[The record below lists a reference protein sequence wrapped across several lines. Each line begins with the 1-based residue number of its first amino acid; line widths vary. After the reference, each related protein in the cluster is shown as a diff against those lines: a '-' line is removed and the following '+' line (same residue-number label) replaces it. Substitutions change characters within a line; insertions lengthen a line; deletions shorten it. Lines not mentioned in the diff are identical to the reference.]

1 MCVLNMIPKTS
12 QCWGASVSGQFLST
26 VQYFLKIFITLTAV
40 IAILM
45 YRRGFGWMFGPLS
58 RCHLPSIC
66 PFAECVTV
74 AVRPHNRLSKAS
86 LSQLADV
93 NSSNASAVGAAA
105 PLGTYTAVV
114 ELDHWG
120 YAISGSI
127 AGPLGSWEHSIC
139 LSVCLFLCVAGEAAI
154 IESSLIFIFLFFLI
168 FYLLLK
174 VNKHINFDAIY
185 IQKAVVVEIIFF
197 LFKFPF
203 CEICENN

>member
-1 MCVLNMIPKTS
+1 MCVLNMILKTS

-127 AGPLGSWEHSIC
+127 AGPLGSWEHC
-139 LSVCLFLCVAGEAAI
+139 LSVCLSVCFCVWRGKLPLLKA
-154 IESSLIFIFLFFLI
+154 LWFFWFFSI
-168 FYLLLK
+168 FYLLIK
-174 VNKHINFDAIY
+174 VNKHIIFDAIY
-185 IQKAVVVEIIFF
+185 IQKAVVVEM
-197 LFKFPF
+197 F
-203 CEICENN
+203 CFVF

>member
-1 MCVLNMIPKTS
+1 MCVLNMILKTS

-26 VQYFLKIFITLTAV
+26 VQYFLKIFITLAAV

-127 AGPLGSWEHSIC
+127 AGPLGSWEHSVC
-139 LSVCLFLCVAGEAAI
+139 LSVSVCGGGSCHYWKLSDFYF
-154 IESSLIFIFLFFLI
+154 FIFFI

>member
-1 MCVLNMIPKTS
+1 MCVLNMILKTS

-127 AGPLGSWEHSIC
+127 AGPLGSWEHSVC
-139 LSVCLFLCVAGEAAI
+139 LSVSVCGGGRCHYWKLSDFFYL
-154 IESSLIFIFLFFLI
+154 FIFI
-168 FYLLLK
+168 FYLLIK
-174 VNKHINFDAIY
+174 ANKHINFDAIY
-185 IQKAVVVEIIFF
+185 IQKAVVVEII

-203 CEICENN
+203 CVIGENN

>member
-1 MCVLNMIPKTS
+1 MCVLNLILLMS
-12 QCWGASVSGQFLST
+12 QCWRASVSAHYLST
-26 VQYFLKIFITLTAV
+26 VQYFLKIFIALTAV

-58 RCHLPSIC
+58 RCHLSSVC

-127 AGPLGSWEHSIC
+127 AGPLGSWEHSVC
-139 LSVCLFLCVAGEAAI
+139 LSVSVCGGGRCHYWKLSDFFFSCFTCL
-154 IESSLIFIFLFFLI
+154 
-168 FYLLLK
+168 
-174 VNKHINFDAIY
+174 
-185 IQKAVVVEIIFF
+185 
-197 LFKFPF
+197 
-203 CEICENN
+203 

>member
-1 MCVLNMIPKTS
+1 MCVLNMILKTS

-127 AGPLGSWEHSIC
+127 AGPLGSWEHSVC

-154 IESSLIFIFLFFLI
+154 IESSLIFIFFI